1 MRRKVLALALT
12 AALSACGRT
21 PFPVLET
28 QLDALKGQP
37 ASALVARLGDPDART
52 TAGAE
57 TVYVWASGDG
67 AAVGLRCVVRA
78 YADAAGKITRYD
90 YDGAVAGCADYAHRL
105 DAGYRFVAWPP
116 A

>member
-1 MRRKVLALALT
+1 MRAKALALVVA
-12 AALSACGRT
+12 AALAACGRT

-37 ASALVARLGDPDART
+37 ASALAAKLGDPDART
-52 TAGAE
+52 TSGAE
-57 TVYVWASGDG
+57 TVYVWSSGNG
-67 AAVGLRCVVRA
+67 AVVGLRCVLRA

-105 DAGYRFVAWPP
+105 DVGYRFVAWPP
-116 A
+116 V